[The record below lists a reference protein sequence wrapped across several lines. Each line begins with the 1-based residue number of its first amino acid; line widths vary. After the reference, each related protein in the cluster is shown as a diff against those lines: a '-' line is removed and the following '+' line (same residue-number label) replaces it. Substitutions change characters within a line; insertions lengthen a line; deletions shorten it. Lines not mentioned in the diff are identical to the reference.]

1 MPAQTNGKVL
11 SQQTATIGEPVQR
24 LLVFMAGGIN
34 SFKDKI
40 MFEIYK
46 ENVYSGEYRVV
57 YFSELDD
64 HNKDK
69 EIDRAMKGDHFFD
82 GFILSLKKDRAMKQ
96 IEDILEKLN
105 DGETLDD
112 QYMNKYLEEFLAD

>member
-1 MPAQTNGKVL
+1 
-11 SQQTATIGEPVQR
+11 
-24 LLVFMAGGIN
+24 MAGGKN

-46 ENVYSGEYRVV
+46 ANDYTDEYRVV

-64 HNKDK
+64 HNRDK
-69 EIDRAMKGDHFFD
+69 EIDNAMKGDHFFD
-82 GFILSLKKDRAMKQ
+82 GFILTLKKERAMKQ

-112 QYMNKYLEEFLAD
+112 QYVNKQLEEFLAD

>member
-1 MPAQTNGKVL
+1 
-11 SQQTATIGEPVQR
+11 
-24 LLVFMAGGIN
+24 MAGGIN

-82 GFILSLKKDRAMKQ
+82 GFILTLKKDRAMKK

-112 QYMNKYLEEFLAD
+112 HYINKQLEEFLAD

>member
-1 MPAQTNGKVL
+1 
-11 SQQTATIGEPVQR
+11 
-24 LLVFMAGGIN
+24 MAGGIN

-82 GFILSLKKDRAMKQ
+82 GFILTLKKDRAMKQ

-112 QYMNKYLEEFLAD
+112 HYMNKYLEEFLVG

>member
-1 MPAQTNGKVL
+1 
-11 SQQTATIGEPVQR
+11 
-24 LLVFMAGGIN
+24 MAGSNN

-46 ENVYSGEYRVV
+46 ANDYTDEYRVV

-64 HNKDK
+64 HNRDK
-69 EIDRAMKGDHFFD
+69 EIDNAMKGDHFFD
-82 GFILSLKKDRAMKQ
+82 GFILTLKKERAMKQ

-105 DGETLDD
+105 DGETLDEHNIIK
-112 QYMNKYLEEFLAD
+112 QLEEFLVA

>member
-1 MPAQTNGKVL
+1 
-11 SQQTATIGEPVQR
+11 
-24 LLVFMAGGIN
+24 MAGGIN

-69 EIDRAMKGDHFFD
+69 EINRAMKGDHFFD

>member
-1 MPAQTNGKVL
+1 
-11 SQQTATIGEPVQR
+11 
-24 LLVFMAGGIN
+24 MAGGIN

-96 IEDILEKLN
+96 IENILEKLN

>member
-1 MPAQTNGKVL
+1 
-11 SQQTATIGEPVQR
+11 
-24 LLVFMAGGIN
+24 MAGGKN

-46 ENVYSGEYRVV
+46 ANDYTDEYRVV

-64 HNKDK
+64 HNRDK
-69 EIDRAMKGDHFFD
+69 EIDNAMKGNHFFD
-82 GFILSLKKDRAMKQ
+82 GFILTLKKERAMKQ

-112 QYMNKYLEEFLAD
+112 QYVNKQLEEFLAN

>member
-1 MPAQTNGKVL
+1 M
-11 SQQTATIGEPVQR
+11 E
-24 LLVFMAGGIN
+24 GGIN

>member
-1 MPAQTNGKVL
+1 
-11 SQQTATIGEPVQR
+11 
-24 LLVFMAGGIN
+24 MAGGIN

-82 GFILSLKKDRAMKQ
+82 EFILSLKKDRAMKQ

>member
-1 MPAQTNGKVL
+1 
-11 SQQTATIGEPVQR
+11 
-24 LLVFMAGGIN
+24 MAGGNN

-46 ENVYSGEYRVV
+46 ANDYTDEYRVV

-64 HNKDK
+64 HNRDK
-69 EIDRAMKGDHFFD
+69 EIDNAMKGNHFFD
-82 GFILSLKKDRAMKQ
+82 GFILTLKKERAMKQ

-105 DGETLDD
+105 AIS
-112 QYMNKYLEEFLAD
+112 KP

>member
-1 MPAQTNGKVL
+1 
-11 SQQTATIGEPVQR
+11 
-24 LLVFMAGGIN
+24 MAGGKN

-46 ENVYSGEYRVV
+46 ANDYTDEYRVV

-64 HNKDK
+64 HNRDK
-69 EIDRAMKGDHFFD
+69 EIDNAMKGDHFFD
-82 GFILSLKKDRAMKQ
+82 GFILTLKKERAMKQ

-112 QYMNKYLEEFLAD
+112 QYVNKQLEEFLAA

>member
-1 MPAQTNGKVL
+1 
-11 SQQTATIGEPVQR
+11 
-24 LLVFMAGGIN
+24 MAGGIN

-82 GFILSLKKDRAMKQ
+82 GFILTLKKDRAMKQ

>member
-1 MPAQTNGKVL
+1 
-11 SQQTATIGEPVQR
+11 
-24 LLVFMAGGIN
+24 MAGGKN

-46 ENVYSGEYRVV
+46 ANDYTDEYRVV

-64 HNKDK
+64 HNRDK
-69 EIDRAMKGDHFFD
+69 EIDNAMKGDHFFD
-82 GFILSLKKDRAMKQ
+82 GFILTLKKERAMKQ

-105 DGETLDD
+105 DGETLDNH
-112 QYMNKYLEEFLAD
+112 YMNKQLEEFLAD

>member
-1 MPAQTNGKVL
+1 
-11 SQQTATIGEPVQR
+11 
-24 LLVFMAGGIN
+24 MAGGIN

-96 IEDILEKLN
+96 IENILEKLN

-112 QYMNKYLEEFLAD
+112 NYMNKYLEEFLAD

>member
-1 MPAQTNGKVL
+1 
-11 SQQTATIGEPVQR
+11 
-24 LLVFMAGGIN
+24 MAGGIN

-64 HNKDK
+64 HNKDE

>member
-1 MPAQTNGKVL
+1 
-11 SQQTATIGEPVQR
+11 
-24 LLVFMAGGIN
+24 MAGGIN

-57 YFSELDD
+57 YFSEFDA

-69 EIDRAMKGDHFFD
+69 EIARAMKGAQFFD
-82 GFILSLKKDRAMKQ
+82 GFILTLKKDRAMKQ

-112 QYMNKYLEEFLAD
+112 HYMNKQLEEFLAD

>member
-1 MPAQTNGKVL
+1 
-11 SQQTATIGEPVQR
+11 
-24 LLVFMAGGIN
+24 MAGGIN

-82 GFILSLKKDRAMKQ
+82 GFILTLKKDRAMKK

-112 QYMNKYLEEFLAD
+112 HYMNKQLEEFLAD

>member
-1 MPAQTNGKVL
+1 
-11 SQQTATIGEPVQR
+11 
-24 LLVFMAGGIN
+24 MAGGKN

-46 ENVYSGEYRVV
+46 ANDYTDEYRVV

-64 HNKDK
+64 HNRDK
-69 EIDRAMKGDHFFD
+69 EIDNAMKGDHFFD
-82 GFILSLKKDRAMKQ
+82 GFILTLKKERAMKQ

-105 DGETLDD
+105 DVVTLDD
-112 QYMNKYLEEFLAD
+112 HYVNKQLEEFLAT

>member
-1 MPAQTNGKVL
+1 
-11 SQQTATIGEPVQR
+11 
-24 LLVFMAGGIN
+24 MAGGIN

-46 ENVYSGEYRVV
+46 ENTYSGEYRVV

-82 GFILSLKKDRAMKQ
+82 GFILSLQKARAMKQ

>member
-1 MPAQTNGKVL
+1 
-11 SQQTATIGEPVQR
+11 
-24 LLVFMAGGIN
+24 MAGGIN

-82 GFILSLKKDRAMKQ
+82 GFILTIKKDRAMKQ

>member
-1 MPAQTNGKVL
+1 
-11 SQQTATIGEPVQR
+11 
-24 LLVFMAGGIN
+24 MAGGIN
-34 SFKDKI
+34 SYKDKI

>member
-1 MPAQTNGKVL
+1 
-11 SQQTATIGEPVQR
+11 
-24 LLVFMAGGIN
+24 MAGGKN

-46 ENVYSGEYRVV
+46 ANDYTDEYRVV

-64 HNKDK
+64 HNRDK
-69 EIDRAMKGDHFFD
+69 EIDNAMKGNHFFY
-82 GFILSLKKDRAMKQ
+82 GFILTLKKERAMKQ

-112 QYMNKYLEEFLAD
+112 QYVNKQLEEFLAD